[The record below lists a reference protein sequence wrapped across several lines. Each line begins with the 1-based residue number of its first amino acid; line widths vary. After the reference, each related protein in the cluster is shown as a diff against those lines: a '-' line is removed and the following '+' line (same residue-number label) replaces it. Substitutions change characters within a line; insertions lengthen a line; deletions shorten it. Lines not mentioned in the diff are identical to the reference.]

1 MSLESKAKQY
11 SPWSWEVIT
20 EFPLSVLNMVL
31 AISFQVDAHYI
42 LRTMN
47 QTKPSL
53 DQTSTVRASLNHRS
67 PFVWLSFGYITSLE
81 YQNFTLKDV
90 SPVLKKENFK
100 AIFLGYHKNFHEI

>member
-1 MSLESKAKQY
+1 MSLESKARQY

-20 EFPLSVLNMVL
+20 EFPLSVRNMVL
-31 AISFQVDAHYI
+31 AISFQVAAHYI

-53 DQTSTVRASLNHRS
+53 DQTSTVKASLNHQS
-67 PFVWLSFGYITSLE
+67 PSVWLSFGYITSLE

-90 SPVLKKENFK
+90 SPVLKKGKFQSRFPWLPQK
-100 AIFLGYHKNFHEI
+100 LP